1 MHGARGDVRRAPRGI
16 AMSLA
21 GDNILAFFFF
31 PLRFLSLT
39 SLMIF
44 YQSTIKY
51 GLVLALKH
59 SINFQKR
66 EKK

>member
-31 PLRFLSLT
+31 SFKIFVPHFSDDPLSIHYRVWTRSRFET
-39 SLMIF
+39 
-44 YQSTIKY
+44 Q
-51 GLVLALKH
+51 H
-59 SINFQKR
+59 
-66 EKK
+66 